1 MRIDAHQHF
10 WKYSAA
16 EYGWMGEN
24 MAVLKRDHLP
34 GELEKLAGAVGIDGS
49 VAVQARQCPAE
60 TEFLLRL
67 AKKHSFIK
75 GVVGWVDLRGDEE
88 ELEEQ
93 LEEYT
98 EDEKFK
104 GVRHVVQDE
113 PDDDFMMR
121 DAFVRGIEKLD
132 EYGLVYDILIYP
144 KQLKCARRLAEKFP
158 MQMFVLDHIAKPF
171 IKKGE
176 LQPWKK
182 EMQELARCENVWCK
196 VSGMV
201 TEADWKGWKPGD
213 FVPYMDAALEMY
225 GPERLMFG
233 SDWPVCTVAAKYE
246 QVVEIVRDWAGKL
259 SESEREWLFGKT
271 AVEFYNLEL

>member
-16 EYGWMGEN
+16 EYGWMGDS

-60 TEFLLRL
+60 TEFLLAL

-88 ELEEQ
+88 VLEER

-144 KQLKCARRLAEKFP
+144 KQLKCARRLAKKFP

-182 EMQELARCENVWCK
+182 EMEELARRENVWCK
-196 VSGMV
+196 ISGMV
-201 TEADWKGWKPGD
+201 TEADWKGWKPAD
-213 FVPYMDAALEMY
+213 FVPYMDAVLEMY
-225 GPERLMFG
+225 GPDRLMFG

-246 QVVEIVRDWAGKL
+246 QVAAIVQDFIEEL
-259 SESEREWLFGKT
+259 SASERDMILGRT
-271 AVEFYNLEL
+271 AVEFYNLEP